1 MNRLFIHR
9 TQDIF
14 PPHIL
19 LQCQLMQTQI
29 YSLRHI
35 MNILIEMWLI
45 SKRHQDQRRFAEYRI
60 KVVIND
66 GASRSYL
73 PINFILSKNRN
84 PS

>member
-1 MNRLFIHR
+1 
-9 TQDIF
+9 
-14 PPHIL
+14 
-19 LQCQLMQTQI
+19 
-29 YSLRHI
+29 

-73 PINFILSKNRN
+73 PINFILPKNRN